1 MLHNRARLSAA
12 LGIALAALIPA
23 QAQAQARLDLI
34 TQAQAARAAGDNG
47 RAIDLL
53 EQARAQAP
61 DDPTVLR
68 LLGSSY
74 AFAHRYP
81 EAIATLKRARTVA
94 PRDQD
99 IALALARAYLWSGD
113 TAAASEVARQI
124 ASDDPDNTELAAL
137 QTSIARA
144 QQPEQ
149 SERRLAVASLA
160 QSVSGVRIGGASRT
174 WYETIAALGVPVGA
188 STTISGQVD
197 RESRSGAVDT
207 RMELR
212 VDRRVAGLGGLWIAA
227 ATTPHADFRERWS
240 VSGGGEAAIT
250 PVIAATIDL
259 RYADYA
265 ATSVVVASPG
275 LRFHDR
281 ADRFSL
287 AVRQISLWADN
298 DHYRAGW
305 TLRGEAQAAPHLRI
319 VAGGATYPDTEAGVT
334 RQVRSGF
341 AGIVADIAGRVTLR
355 ATYEHENRAQSYT
368 RDSAILAASIR
379 F

>member
-1 MLHNRARLSAA
+1 MPRDRARLSAA

-23 QAQAQARLDLI
+23 AAQAQSEGDLVSA
-34 TQAQAARAAGDNG
+34 AQAARTSGDNA
-47 RAIDLL
+47 RAINLL
-53 EQARAQAP
+53 EQARARTP
-61 DDPTVLR
+61 DNPTVLR

-74 AFAHRYP
+74 AFAHRYA
-81 EAIATLKRARTVA
+81 EAIATLRQARSIA
-94 PRDQD
+94 PHDQD

-113 TAAASEVARQI
+113 ADAAEQVAQTI
-124 ASDDPDNTELAAL
+124 ARDDPDNTELAAL
-137 QTSIARA
+137 RTSIERARQPA
-144 QQPEQ
+144 QPA
-149 SERRLAVASLA
+149 RRPAVASLS
-160 QSVSGVRIGGASRT
+160 QSVSAVRIGGASRT
-174 WYETIAALGVPVGA
+174 WYEAVVALGVPVGA
-188 STTISGQVD
+188 GTTISGQVD
-197 RESRSGAVDT
+197 RESRSGAIDT

-212 VDRRVAGLGGLWIAA
+212 LDRRVNGLGGLWVAA

-250 PVIAATIDL
+250 PVIAVTFDA

-275 LRFHDR
+275 LRIHDR
-281 ADRFSL
+281 DERLSL

-298 DHYRAGW
+298 DSYRSGW

-341 AGIVADIAGRVTLR
+341 AGLVADVAGRLTLR